1 MVLLGH
7 GLSIRDINVG
17 LGRSSDRSISMRKS
31 VFLAIILVATGARAQ
46 DGTSFLRGDANLD
59 LAVNLTDAVYILN
72 NLFLGGAPLPC
83 AEAADVNAD
92 GATGGT
98 VDLSDGVYLLNFLF
112 LGGDPVPAPFPE
124 CGSTKLVLGCE
135 NSGCP
140 DSGPVDGSCEAM
152 DVEGVGLC
160 RMLLGFYWDG
170 ESCRSLGGCD
180 CAGDD
185 CGELYDSVESCEA
198 AHVECVDVEPEPVA
212 CEPMEVASEGLC
224 AAILGYYW
232 DGRNCRTLSGCD
244 CTGGDCEDLYDSI
257 ESCEDAHVDC
267 GPDILPGDCELR
279 QDGCLVVSER
289 GACYQIRARNG
300 RLLSLDPGRNGRLLA
315 SLGDGWCG
323 TFMLSLCRDCE
334 LTCRDVNVLTGPVFS
349 LCGVRGRGDAE
360 PGPVEVPEPGVIGP
374 VERPD
379 EGVIGPVERPVRG
392 G

>member
-1 MVLLGH
+1 
-7 GLSIRDINVG
+7 
-17 LGRSSDRSISMRKS
+17 MRKS

-59 LAVNLTDAVYILN
+59 LEVNLTDAVYILN

-83 AEAADVNAD
+83 AEAADVNGDA
-92 GATGGT
+92 ATGGT

-124 CGSTKLVLGCE
+124 CGSMKLVLGCE
-135 NSGCP
+135 STGCP
-140 DSGPVDGSCEAM
+140 DIGPGEESCEAM

-170 ESCRSLGGCD
+170 ESCQSLGGCD

-185 CGELYDSVESCEA
+185 CGELYDSIRSCEA
-198 AHVECVDVEPEPVA
+198 AHVDCIDDEPEPVS
-212 CEPMEVASEGLC
+212 CEPMDVASEGLC

-232 DGRNCRTLSGCD
+232 DGRGCRTLSGCD
-244 CTGGDCEDLYDSI
+244 CAGRDCEELYDSI
-257 ESCEDAHVDC
+257 ESCEAAHVDC

-279 QDGCLVVSER
+279 QDGCLVVNARS
-289 GACYQIRARNG
+289 GCYQIRARNG
-300 RLLSLDPGRNGRLLA
+300 RLLNLDPGRNGRLLA

-323 TFMLSLCRDCE
+323 TFMLSLCRECE
-334 LTCRDVNVLTGPVFS
+334 ATCANNVLTGPVFTV
-349 LCGVRGRGDAE
+349 CGVRGRDDVE

-374 VERPD
+374 VERPGED
-379 EGVIGPVERPVRG
+379 AIGPVERPVRG